1 MCNSTTCTVLY
12 PLPRFPAIPSSSCP
26 RPSVQG
32 VWKAAARK
40 QTQGVSKLDLEVPA
54 GWVRPILPGT
64 HTPTWVRWSR
74 SSIVMRGATERAGR
88 ALRTAV
94 RACGRCV
101 DRHTRP
107 GTATTISAPTIRT
120 RPQSLAPSIRFRRL
134 EKVSSKAVKEHP
146 ARTGGEGRGKELT
159 LTLTLTLERA
169 WHSPSPAVLV
179 ACGLLNANVALCCIH
194 IAHHY
199 GCYPVGGPALSTRRR
214 WSTNSLGRLGLATL

>member
-1 MCNSTTCTVLY
+1 VAPRAGCVHPPLPQPLGEVADMCNSTTCTVLY

-120 RPQSLAPSIRFRRL
+120 RPQSLAPSIRFRRSG
-134 EKVSSKAVKEHP
+134 KSFKQ
-146 ARTGGEGRGKELT
+146 GRKG
-159 LTLTLTLERA
+159 A
-169 WHSPSPAVLV
+169 S
-179 ACGLLNANVALCCIH
+179 CQD
-194 IAHHY
+194 
-199 GCYPVGGPALSTRRR
+199 
-214 WSTNSLGRLGLATL
+214 GR